1 MNYNDTSTW
10 IYDNVK
16 DFQNLLEPKKIKKL
30 DNNEDAFCDISVSL
44 NIHSG
49 AWDWSGDVEGR

>member
-1 MNYNDTSTW
+1 MKYNDTSTW
-10 IYDNVK
+10 IYDKVK

-44 NIHSG
+44 NVHSG

>member
-1 MNYNDTSTW
+1 MKYNDTSTW

-16 DFQNLLEPKKIKKL
+16 DFQNLLEPKKKKL

-49 AWDWSGDVEGR
+49 AWDWSGDVEGW

>member
-1 MNYNDTSTW
+1 MKNNDTSTW
-10 IYDNVK
+10 IYDKVK
-16 DFQNLLEPKKIKKL
+16 DFQNLLEPPPPQKL

-49 AWDWSGDVEGR
+49 AWDWSGDVEGW